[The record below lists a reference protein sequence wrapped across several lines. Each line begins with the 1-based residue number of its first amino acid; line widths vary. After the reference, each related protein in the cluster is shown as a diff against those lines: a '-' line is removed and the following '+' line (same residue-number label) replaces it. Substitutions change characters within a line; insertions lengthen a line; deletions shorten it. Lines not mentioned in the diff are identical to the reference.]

1 MATGMATPSL
11 DHQLALAPTD
21 LPSGGEE
28 ASSACDEAVREE
40 EEKRNFPVFEEAVP
54 DLEENRRIVSLG
66 GSKTFVFYLRILRDS
81 FPDDDRFQFGWGGF
95 QANGS
100 KSLFLVPDGLKKA
113 KLLFTMENP
122 ILGRPYFDRT
132 ETRDKGYFRI
142 ALYDSASFHRGIF
155 NIPHQADA
163 TRFHTIMK
171 TTNSRIR
178 PYRKRGNHILYALQV
193 PHDRS
198 LVGLDIFTAAQYD
211 LVTLRRHTSRKIIV
225 SVNPAMIRELWAAER
240 LRDEVAKS
248 YGHLKELCR
257 SLDIDIYDDF
267 KEQGKDSSQF
277 FKDCWCVVC
286 HSSGVAVDALMA
298 GVPAITL
305 HPASFVYPICS
316 HELSEVENPKMAD
329 RIAWFSRLAYCQWT
343 LAEIEGGEVWR
354 HFQPSIER
362 LTENR

>member
-1 MATGMATPSL
+1 MTA
-11 DHQLALAPTD
+11 QRE
-21 LPSGGEE
+21 EE
-28 ASSACDEAVREE
+28 ASAEE
-40 EEKRNFPVFEEAVP
+40 EEKKNFPVFEEAVP
-54 DLEENRRIVSLG
+54 DLEENRQIVSLG

-81 FPDDDRFQFGWGGF
+81 FPNDDRFQFGWGGF

-122 ILGRPYFDRT
+122 ILGRHAFDDIN
-132 ETRDKGYFRI
+132 TRDEGYFRV
-142 ALYDSASFHRGIF
+142 ALYDSAMFQRGVF
-155 NIPHQADA
+155 NIPHQANA

-171 TTNSRIR
+171 TTNSRIH

-225 SVNPAMIRELWAAER
+225 SVNPAMIRELWAVER
-240 LRDEVAKS
+240 LRDEAVKS

-257 SLDIDIYDDF
+257 SLDIEIYDDF

-316 HELSEVENPKMAD
+316 HELSEIENPKMAD

-343 LAEIEGGEVWR
+343 LAEIKSGEVWR

-362 LTENR
+362 LLEHR